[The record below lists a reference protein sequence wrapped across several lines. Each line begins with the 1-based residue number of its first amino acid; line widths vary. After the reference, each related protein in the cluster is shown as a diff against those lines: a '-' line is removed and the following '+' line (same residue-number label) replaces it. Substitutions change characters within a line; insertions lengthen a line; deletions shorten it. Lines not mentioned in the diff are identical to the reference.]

1 MLSGQFSGDILQGH
15 IINVSI
21 FVGVGVTL
29 LRIETIQ
36 LAEAN
41 EIILA

>member
-1 MLSGQFSGDILQGH
+1 MLSGKFSGDILQGH

-29 LRIETIQ
+29 LRIEIMQ
-36 LAEAN
+36 LSEAS
-41 EIILA
+41 EIMLA